1 MSRRC
6 GCGDRHRLD
15 DSPRQPPAQT
25 HRNHQEP
32 SGWAPAGTE
41 KFRRIGPAKTRVDP
55 AARRLRCDLQEAA
68 GDRRDFR
75 LLGDITLSISSGY
88 GYAASS
94 RFVIRFVVHGHRYRV
109 VVVQTESGLPPL
121 RSLVGKCQGTAAA
134 EIGLTPASSR
144 RAMARRSRR
153 ARTGLLAT
161 STA

>member
-25 HRNHQEP
+25 HATTKSQV
-32 SGWAPAGTE
+32 GGAGRYRE
-41 KFRRIGPAKTRVDP
+41 VSPHRASETRVDP

-121 RSLVGKCQGTAAA
+121 RSLLGKCQGTAAA

-144 RAMARRSRR
+144 PAMAGRSRR